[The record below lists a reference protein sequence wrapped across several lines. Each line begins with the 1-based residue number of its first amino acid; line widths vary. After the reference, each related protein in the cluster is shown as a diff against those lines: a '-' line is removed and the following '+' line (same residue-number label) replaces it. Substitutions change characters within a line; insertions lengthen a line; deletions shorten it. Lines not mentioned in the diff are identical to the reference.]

1 MDECCK
7 VSAPQVSSQPLCPRC
22 GEVGR
27 VVADETIQAILKRGA
42 ATPLLALER
51 RFCKTR
57 SCKVLYY
64 GADGRFV
71 EKGAAVVRIG
81 VKETEDPIPLCYCF
95 NFSRADVQREV
106 AEAGSSSIPARITA
120 EVKAGRCAC
129 EVKNP
134 SGACCLGEVNKA
146 VKDARETIFARRQ
159 SPWVSDSIS

>member
-7 VSAPQVSSQPLCPRC
+7 VSTPRVSSQTPCPDC
-22 GEVGR
+22 AEVGR
-27 VVADETIQAILKRGA
+27 VVADETIRAILKRGA
-42 ATPLLALER
+42 ATPLLALQR

-57 SCKVLYY
+57 TCKVLYY

-71 EKGAAVVRIG
+71 EKDAAVVRIG

-95 NFSRADVQREV
+95 NFSRADVRREV
-106 AEAGSSSIPARITA
+106 TQTGSSSIPARIAA

-134 SGACCLGEVNKA
+134 SGTCCLGEVNKA
-146 VKDARETIFARRQ
+146 VRDAKETISARSQ
-159 SPWVSDSIS
+159 LPILT

>member
-1 MDECCK
+1 MGECCN
-7 VSAPQVSSQPLCPRC
+7 VSAPAVSSQTRCPCC

-27 VVADETIQAILKRGA
+27 AVADETIRAILKRGA

-57 SCKVLYY
+57 TCKVLYY

-71 EKGAAVVRIG
+71 DKDAAVVRIG

-106 AEAGSSSIPARITA
+106 AETGSSSIPARITA
-120 EVKAGRCAC
+120 ELKAGRCVC

-146 VKDARETIFARRQ
+146 VKDAWETTSARSRF
-159 SPWVSDSIS
+159 PILT